1 VDNVLELPGQGLDM
15 THKYDLHHWFIC
27 PVDKKNIDYRISLT
41 SEFCIMVEDI
51 EGFIDALPAE
61 ILQEQLVDD
70 LKNKFSTAKICVV
83 ATHGRVRIT
92 SKK

>member
-1 VDNVLELPGQGLDM
+1 
-15 THKYDLHHWFIC
+15 
-27 PVDKKNIDYRISLT
+27 
-41 SEFCIMVEDI
+41 MVEDI
-51 EGFIDALPAE
+51 ESFIDALPAE

-70 LKNKFSTAKICVV
+70 LKNKFPTANICVV

>member
-1 VDNVLELPGQGLDM
+1 MHRYELHQR
-15 THKYDLHHWFIC
+15 FIC
-27 PVDKKNIDYRISLT
+27 PVDKKCIHYRISLT
-41 SEFCIMVEDI
+41 SEFMLMVEDI

-61 ILQEQLVDD
+61 MFQEQLVED
-70 LKNKFSTAKICVV
+70 LKNKFSTATICVV